1 MKKVILAVLLL
12 IGALL
17 LGLGLPQ
24 AVILLQTRNAEQ
36 SEDAGI
42 TEVTLQVN
50 SGLTHVEKLS
60 ILASDRCTLLNVG
73 VARHQTPASL
83 SQHSWALLETVM
95 SDYGAPLLDASTT
108 QQVEQFAM
116 LVSEGDRSFQFW
128 EVLFS
133 DGYGNLLRLHLDDE
147 TGLPLAM
154 TYYCADPSAPLE
166 EWCTLSLYGLGDLC
180 GLSPAGAMDKS
191 TADTPQQIPL
201 YYIPVTDGNATVTI
215 KVQVINGSFFIGN
228 QIG

>member
-1 MKKVILAVLLL
+1 MKKFLLAAVLL
-12 IGALL
+12 IGALI
-17 LGLGLPQ
+17 LGLALPE
-24 AVILLQTRNAEQ
+24 AVTTLQTRNAEQ

-50 SGLTHVEKLS
+50 SGLSHVEKLAV
-60 ILASDRCTLLNVG
+60 LASDHCTLLHVG

-154 TYYCADPSAPLE
+154 IYASAEETKAIAD
-166 EWCTLSLYGLGDLC
+166 WCVLSLMALGEYC
-180 GLSPAGAMDKS
+180 GLSAVEAQTAS
-191 TADTPQQIPL
+191 TGDTLPQIPV
-201 YYIPVTDGNATVTI
+201 YYIPATDGITTATVQ
-215 KVQVINGSFFIGN
+215 VQAGSGWFAIGN
-228 QIG
+228 RIG